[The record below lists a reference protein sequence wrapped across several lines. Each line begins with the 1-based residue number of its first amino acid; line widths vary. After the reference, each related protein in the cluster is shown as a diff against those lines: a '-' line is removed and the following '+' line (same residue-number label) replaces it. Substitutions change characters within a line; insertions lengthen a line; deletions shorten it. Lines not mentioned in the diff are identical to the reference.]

1 MTTSTATTHLRPS
14 PSAAGHLTPVSDAV
28 VQQWRNEGWWEGRT
42 IRSLLTEAAS
52 KHPHRTALIGRRTDG
67 QRPTRTYAE
76 FDTAAHRA
84 ANALASVGVGPGDAV
99 AVMLPNWIEY
109 ADIIFGINELGAM
122 YTGIPVAYGPM
133 QAAAVLRRSKAKVLI
148 IPDRWRSNENLSL
161 GRELRAHIDTLEH
174 LVVVDAPSTRLLDGE
189 AHWSDLLHAPPHGL
203 PEPQPDQL
211 CYLGFTSGTTGEPK
225 GAMHTHESLIY
236 SARLQARHLGPQ
248 TYGDP
253 MVQLI
258 ASPVGHHTGFVWGVV
273 FTVLLAG
280 TGVHVDRW
288 DPTWGVEI
296 IRDEGITT
304 FFGAPTFLQ
313 DLQRTDLRATDTLSC
328 VVIAG
333 APIPRSLPTEA
344 ALQLGAFI
352 SPAWGMTECSI
363 ITACPPDADQTVLRT
378 DGSVFPGSELKVV
391 DEDGNEQPPGQV
403 GRLLIRGPALALGY
417 YDRPDATAEAFDED
431 LWFDTGDRA
440 NVDELGRLSLNGR
453 TKDIIIRGGEN
464 IPVTDIES
472 AIFEHPDVAAAAVIG
487 VNDARLG
494 ERVCAVVVVHD
505 GRPPLNLR
513 ALSEHLTARG
523 LSKHFLPER
532 VVNLDELPMTPSGKI
547 QKFKLREVLT

>member
-14 PSAAGHLTPVSDAV
+14 PSAAGQLTPVSDAV

-42 IRSLLTEAAS
+42 IRSLLTEAAN

-174 LVVVDAPSTRLLDGE
+174 LVVVDAPSTHLLDGE

-313 DLQRTDLRATDTLSC
+313 DLQRTDLRATDTLAC

-505 GRPPLNLR
+505 GRPPLNLL